1 MHVAAPAP
9 AGGLERVVEGLAAGH
24 RRRGHDVSV
33 AALLFSPG
41 THPVVAALHEAGVP
55 VHEIRVSPRDYRGE
69 RRALR
74 DLCIKLKPDIVHTH
88 GYRTDVV
95 DRGVAARLG
104 LPTVTTVHGPS
115 MVGGLKGALYEWMQR
130 VNYRK
135 FDAVVA
141 VSEAL
146 ERTTL
151 NDGVRRERLH
161 MIPNAFGNLR
171 SPLDRAEARHALGID
186 LQATVIGW
194 VGRLI
199 PVKGC
204 DVFLD
209 AVAQLPAPR
218 PVVAVIGHGIEA
230 APLAQRA
237 RALGLENTV
246 RFYENVTEADRLF
259 SAFDLFVLSSRSEG
273 MPLVLLEAMAAQVPI
288 VATRVG
294 GVPEAISEAE
304 AYLVDPENPAALA
317 TAMKEALA
325 DGAGARQRA
334 SRASLRLSTVFAYDR
349 WLDRYEEV
357 YRAVLPAGRNGNAT
371 AQFAAAT
378 TTADR
383 RSRLA

>member
-1 MHVAAPAP
+1 MEA
-9 AGGLERVVEGLAAGH
+9 LAAGH

-41 THPVVAALHEAGVP
+41 THPVVAALNEANVP

-74 DLCIKLKPDIVHTH
+74 DLCIELRPDIVHTH
-88 GYRTDVV
+88 GYRIDVV
-95 DRGVAARLG
+95 DRGVVARLG
-104 LPTVTTVHGPS
+104 IPTVTTVHGPS
-115 MVGGLKGALYEWMQR
+115 MVGGLKGAFYEWLQR

-135 FDAVVA
+135 FDSVVA
-141 VSEAL
+141 VSAAL

-171 SPLDRAEARHALGID
+171 SPLDRVEARRALNID
-186 LQATVIGW
+186 EQATVIGW

-209 AVAQLPAPR
+209 AVAQLPTPR

-230 APLAQRA
+230 EPLAQRV

-246 RFYENVTEADRLF
+246 RFYNNVTEADRLF

-294 GVPEAISEAE
+294 GVPEAISEVE
-304 AYLVDPENPAALA
+304 AYLVDPEAPAALA
-317 TAMKEALA
+317 TAIHDVLT
-325 DGAGARQRA
+325 DRAGARQRA
-334 SRASLRLSTVFAYDR
+334 SRAALRLSSAFAYDG

-357 YRAVLPAGRNGNAT
+357 YRAVLPVSSNGNAVEQL
-371 AQFAAAT
+371 AAAAT
-378 TTADR
+378 TVNR